1 MGYLDL
7 VMKKNVVVIASALK
21 PVTDPRM
28 YEKIGM
34 ALVRRENHEVHVM
47 GFCSRKHV
55 RQPNMY
61 FHVLLCANRLSWKR
75 FTVALKYYK
84 KLLQVRPDVLIVNS
98 PDLLI
103 VTFIY
108 KILFRPTFIYD
119 IRENYYYNLVHGNA
133 FPVFTRNMFAMFVR
147 GVEWCTRPFADA
159 YLLAERCYA
168 RELPFIKGKYE
179 IVENKFEPLTD
190 VLVVPRRRGRYRLL
204 YTGTIAESYGIYEA
218 VALVK
223 ALHGVDSR
231 YTLTI
236 IGYEAQP
243 TERKRLRELVVD
255 APFIRLVGVDQPV
268 PHEQII
274 GAIGEADLALAP
286 YRNNRSF
293 RDKIPTKFYEYI
305 HHRIPFL
312 IPHNT
317 LWEVF
322 CRPFRA
328 ALEIDFFQYTPSLLS
343 NQIQK
348 RMFYDS
354 PIHYDDIQFDLS
366 FIALKYTT
374 NFSK

>member
-1 MGYLDL
+1 
-7 VMKKNVVVIASALK
+7 MKKNVVVIASALK

-103 VTFIY
+103 VTVIY

-147 GVEWCTRPFADA
+147 GVEWCTRPFIDT

-168 RELPFIKGKYE
+168 WELPFVKGKYE
-179 IVENKFEPLTD
+179 IVENKYEPLSD

-204 YTGTIAESYGIYEA
+204 YTGTIAESYGVYEA
-218 VALVK
+218 VALAK
-223 ALHGVDSR
+223 ALHQVDDR

-236 IGYEAQP
+236 IGYEARP
-243 TERKRLRELVVD
+243 VERERLRGLVKKD
-255 APFIRLVGVDQPV
+255 SYIRLVGVDEPV

-274 GAIGEADLALAP
+274 RAIGEADLALVP
-286 YRNNRSF
+286 YRDNRSF

-305 HHRIPFL
+305 YHRIPL
-312 IPHNT
+312 IIPRNPV
-317 LWEVF
+317 WEAF
-322 CRPFRA
+322 CNPYRA
-328 ALEIDFFQYTPSLLS
+328 AIGIDFFNYEPSLLS
-343 NQIQK
+343 
-348 RMFYDS
+348 
-354 PIHYDDIQFDLS
+354 IQFQSHIFYNFHNDYQ
-366 FIALKYTT
+366 ALCFKLNILATNYTI
-374 NFSK
+374 

>member
-1 MGYLDL
+1 
-7 VMKKNVVVIASALK
+7 MKKNVVVIASALK

-75 FTVALKYYK
+75 FTVPLKYYK
-84 KLLQVRPDVLIVNS
+84 KLLQVRPDVIIVNS

-103 VTFIY
+103 VTVVY

-133 FPVFTRNMFAMFVR
+133 FPVFIRNMFAVFVR

-168 RELPFIKGKYE
+168 RELPFVKGKYE

-218 VALVK
+218 VALAK
-223 ALHGVDSR
+223 ALHGVDDR

-236 IGYEAQP
+236 IGYEARP
-243 TERKRLRELVVD
+243 GERKRLRELVAD
-255 APFIRLVGVDQPV
+255 APFIRLVGVDEPV
-268 PHEQII
+268 PHAQII
-274 GAIGEADLALAP
+274 RAIGEADLALAP
-286 YRNNRSF
+286 YRSNRSF

-305 HHRIPFL
+305 YHRIPFL
-312 IPHNT
+312 IPHNA
-317 LWEVF
+317 LWEAF
-322 CRPFRA
+322 CHPFRA
-328 ALEIDFFQYTPSLLS
+328 ALAMDFFHYTPFLLS
-343 NQIQK
+343 YRLQNSA
-348 RMFYDS
+348 FYS
-354 PIHYDDIQFDLS
+354 APVQYDDMLFDLRL
-366 FIALKYTT
+366 IAL
-374 NFSK
+374 